1 MLSVNYYVILDFRE
15 RKFFNCINIETNS
28 CSWNDNIEFCAK
40 FEKLDTAEQYRVKI
54 LQTHMYDLRI
64 IQVNLKEI

>member
-1 MLSVNYYVILDFRE
+1 MLSAHYYVILDYRDKQYFE
-15 RKFFNCINIETNS
+15 CINIETNN
-28 CSWNDNIEFCAK
+28 CHWCDNLEFCAK
-40 FEKLDTAEQYRVKI
+40 FEKLETAEQYRVKI